1 MEKGHELEETC
12 DCAGPRLNKDARSI
26 GEIAAEVVEGA
37 RASGRRA
44 LPARAV
50 RPDSGLILLYEKPF
64 RL

>member
-1 MEKGHELEETC
+1 MEKGDELEETG
-12 DCAGPRLNKDARSI
+12 DCAGPRLNEDARSI
-26 GEIAAEVVEGA
+26 GEVVAEVVEGA

-50 RPDSGLILLYEKPF
+50 RPDSGLVLYGKPF